1 MKWEKLRSSFSMKN
15 NRENPMGKKARFKKL
30 IIILVITIAIIS
42 VAGIVLI
49 YNANKIIKAQLE
61 SALGKDFSVQ
71 EIKLSWG
78 KVEASNIRLKNKAGK
93 EVFKT
98 DRLTIQANFLGLLKK
113 EFIISNLT
121 LINPYVFME
130 MDKKGDIVNPSLPEE
145 EGKDKKKK
153 PIPPFLIKKVRII
166 KGSLDY
172 LDRKPRHGPVLTR
185 VRNINVEFHNITF
198 PPGDNYSSFTIDAII
213 SGAQGSGSVKSKG
226 KIKLKSKD
234 TESKI
239 EMRNIDIVPFK
250 PYFQD
255 EDDVDITRGFLS
267 LDMDLKVH
275 ARKLNAPGRAMLKDL
290 DFKSGPGMGN
300 KFLGVPLSL
309 VIAFLKNSNNE
320 ITVDFVLEGDMDNP
334 KYSLRE
340 SIIDKF
346 SLATAGKLGI
356 SIKNIGKSII
366 TTGADGVKKGVEGV
380 KDIFKNDQGRE

>member
-1 MKWEKLRSSFSMKN
+1 
-15 NRENPMGKKARFKKL
+15 MGKKARFKKL
-30 IIILVITIAIIS
+30 ITILVITIAIIGI
-42 VAGIVLI
+42 AGIVLI
-49 YNANKIIKAQLE
+49 YNANKILKTQLE

-98 DRLTIQANFLGLLKK
+98 DCLTIKANFLGLLKK
-113 EFIISNLT
+113 EFIISSLT
-121 LINPYVFME
+121 LINPYLFIE
-130 MDKKGDIVNPSLPEE
+130 MDRKGNLVNPSLPEE
-145 EGKDKKKK
+145 KGKEKKKK

-166 KGSLDY
+166 KGSLEY
-172 LDRKPRHGPVLTR
+172 LDRKPRQGPVLTR
-185 VRNINVEFHNITF
+185 VRDIDVEFHNITF

-213 SGAQGSGSVKSKG
+213 SGAQGSGSVKGKG
-226 KIKLKSKD
+226 KIKLKNKD

-239 EMRNIDIVPFK
+239 EIRNIDIVPFK

-255 EDDVDITRGFLS
+255 KDDVDITRGFLS
-267 LDMDLKVH
+267 LDMNLKIH
-275 ARKLNAPGRAMLKDL
+275 AQKLNAPGRAKLKDL

-320 ITVDFVLEGDMDNP
+320 ITVDFVIEGDMDNP

-346 SLATAGKLGI
+346 SLATASKLGI

-366 TTGADGVKKGVEGV
+366 TTGADGVKKGVEGI
-380 KDIFKNDQGRE
+380 KDIFKNDQGRK